1 MGNFTPSIGKYHVWW
16 RGGSRACRATPEIP
30 QLFQR
35 LQSSDRKIS
44 LSSLARCFNGWRYY
58 SIPGAIGIIVSHS
71 SDHRL
76 RECLLKMY
84 YGHGKSDP
92 CIMTAIV
99 ANPSRIISKPPCSQ
113 YFRGL
118 YSQVHTVAVT
128 PSSILYK
135 ADAIF
140 RYHTPLRSPSP
151 ASKASEARTSLL
163 PDHYWSFA
171 GSKTCL
177 D

>member
-1 MGNFTPSIGKYHVWW
+1 MQGHTGDTSVVPKAPIKRQENLALLLGKV
-16 RGGSRACRATPEIP
+16 
-30 QLFQR
+30 FQR
-35 LQSSDRKIS
+35 MEVLQHSR
-44 LSSLARCFNGWRYY
+44 
-58 SIPGAIGIIVSHS
+58 AIGIIVSHS